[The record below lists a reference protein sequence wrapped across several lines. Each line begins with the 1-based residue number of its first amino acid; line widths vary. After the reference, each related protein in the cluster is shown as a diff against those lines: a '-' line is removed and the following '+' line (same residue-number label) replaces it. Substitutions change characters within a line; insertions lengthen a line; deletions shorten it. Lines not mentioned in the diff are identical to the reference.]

1 VTKEEERM
9 SRTTPADVIF
19 VRRGSKYRAEPPS
32 HKVHPLS
39 KDFVCFRNLT
49 GYPVWV
55 WFPGDFLIG
64 SPALIVGADEDRC
77 FNVNPAAAAGS
88 YPYSAYVSG
97 ANDFVEGN
105 SPPEIIIDR

>member
-1 VTKEEERM
+1 M

-19 VRRGSKYRAEPPS
+19 HRSGSKYRADPPS
-32 HKVHPLS
+32 HKAHPNT
-39 KDFVCFRNLT
+39 KPNVCFRNLT

-77 FNVNPAAAAGS
+77 FNVNPEAAAGS
-88 YPYSAYVSG
+88 YAYSAYVVGS
-97 ANDFVEGN
+97 NEFVEGN
-105 SPPEIIIDR
+105 SPPEIIIDK